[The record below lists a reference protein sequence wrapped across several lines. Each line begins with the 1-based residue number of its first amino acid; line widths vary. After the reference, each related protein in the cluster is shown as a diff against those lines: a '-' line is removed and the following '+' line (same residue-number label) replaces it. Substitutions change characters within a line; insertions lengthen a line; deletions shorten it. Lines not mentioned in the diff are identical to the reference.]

1 MRDSLLFEGFVRGFQ
16 CCHILELY
24 ILSCQ
29 AVLTV
34 SQLHH
39 LIDGVPHCAIILHHH
54 RLHRLDQTTLDVT
67 YKWGNYYFFLKHLVL
82 RLNFILHFS
91 VRLHRLTSLSCLDSC
106 INQTLSASHGVEE
119 EFCWCQ
125 AGQVGVLHKTSAL
138 RTVVILDE
146 VRQCAMF
153 EAKRDSLT
161 LHVLLPHHS
170 NNLNKEERQVEC
182 LELQSNPI
190 TLMQGGNL
198 ALPVRC

>member
-1 MRDSLLFEGFVRGFQ
+1 MGQFFF
-16 CCHILELY
+16 
-24 ILSCQ
+24 
-29 AVLTV
+29 
-34 SQLHH
+34 
-39 LIDGVPHCAIILHHH
+39 
-54 RLHRLDQTTLDVT
+54 
-67 YKWGNYYFFLKHLVL
+67 FFLKHLVL
-82 RLNFILHFS
+82 RLNFILHFLL
-91 VRLHRLTSLSCLDSC
+91 RLHRLTSLSCLDSC

-190 TLMQGGNL
+190 TLMQGGKEDSFTCEML
-198 ALPVRC
+198 IFEPLDPATTMDLKLLYSDKDFWAEDPVLSRASLRMRFTWFSKVCLSVLPGVGSSSLL